1 MSPGVLQKESLM
13 SYHEDIIDAFDSVRK
28 TVASMELPPIQ
39 QRRYNG
45 ILNAMVMLLEDG
57 HPSKRVYMHLKSAL
71 IALAQFDECDED
83 ACSIEKACK
92 DFDAHFGSQMQ

>member
-1 MSPGVLQKESLM
+1 M
-13 SYHEDIIDAFDSVRK
+13 SYSEELVDAFDCVRK
-28 TVASMELPPIQ
+28 TVASMELPLMQ

-45 ILNAMVMLLEDG
+45 ILNAIVMLLEDG
-57 HPSKRVYMHLKSAL
+57 RPSKGVYEHLKSSL
-71 IALAQFDECDED
+71 VALAQFDECDED